1 MFGRIKFVGGAGE
14 VARSMC
20 ISAIA
25 IALGVYAMVLQ
36 ESHGGIVVL
45 AAIVLLVSTGAMLQV
60 GRGVRQLHRKHLD
73 THESALRA
81 EHHYFKVLR
90 RIVSAVEN
98 RDPYTRGRSKRI
110 GRLARKIGEKLGL
123 DDYQCRML
131 DLSGQVH
138 DIGLLSVPEHI
149 LNKPSLLGNE
159 EFRTIKMHAEI
170 SYRILEPLTFMAEM
184 LPTIRYHHERMNGT
198 GYPHELK
205 SDDIPVSARILAVA
219 DAYDAMTHD
228 RPHRS
233 ALPPIEAMN
242 ELQRCS
248 PAGYDEKCVSALEE
262 VLHMKNLQ
270 KAQQATKSETTE
282 TPIPEAMLT
291 QV

>member
-1 MFGRIKFVGGAGE
+1 LFGRIKIVAGAGE

-25 IALGVYAMVLQ
+25 IAMGVYAMVLQ
-36 ESHGGIVVL
+36 EHHGCIVIL
-45 AAIVLLVSTGAMLQV
+45 AVIILLVAGGAMLQV

-81 EHHYFKVLR
+81 ERHYFKVLR

-98 RDPYTRGRSKRI
+98 RDPYTHGRSKRI
-110 GRLARKIGEKLGL
+110 GHFARQIGEKLGL

-149 LNKPSLLGNE
+149 LNKPARLGNE

-184 LPTIRYHHERMNGT
+184 LPAIRYHHERMNGT
-198 GYPHELK
+198 GYPHKLR
-205 SDDIPVSARILAVA
+205 SDDIPIPARILAVA

-242 ELQRCS
+242 ELRRCS

-262 VLHMKNLQ
+262 VLHMKHLR
-270 KAQQATKSETTE
+270 KVS
-282 TPIPEAMLT
+282 
-291 QV
+291 QVAKNTAECLVS